1 MIAILRR
8 TLLLSAAAVVLAG
21 CQPKA
26 ADSGA
31 DGSTLSRIQASKVL
45 KVGLVGT
52 YPPFSFQD
60 EAGALTGFDVE
71 FARALAK
78 RMGVEASFQPAP
90 FAGLL
95 GAVASGR
102 TDVVVNQITMTPERL
117 ATFGFSAPYTISGIQ
132 IIVRNDRNDI
142 AAAGDLAGK
151 KVGVGLGTNY
161 ESWARANVPTAQVRT
176 YDDDPTKYADL
187 KAGRIDAV
195 LNDRLVAADLIKKS
209 GEPFKAAGP
218 PFAPQQQGV
227 AFKKDDALKAAVD
240 KAIGDMRASGELA
253 ALSDKWFGL
262 DATQ

>member
-1 MIAILRR
+1 MTPILRR
-8 TLLLSAAAVVLAG
+8 TLLLAAAVALAG

-31 DGSTLSRIQASKVL
+31 GDTALARIQAAKVL
-45 KVGLVGT
+45 KVGLEGT

-60 EAGALTGFDVE
+60 EAGTLTGFDVE

-78 RMGVEASFQPAP
+78 HMGVEASFQPAP

-102 TDVVVNQITMTPERL
+102 TDVVVNQITMTPERQV
-117 ATFGFSAPYTISGIQ
+117 AFGFSVPYTVSGIQ
-132 IIVRNDRNDI
+132 IIVRNDRSDI
-142 AAAGDLAGK
+142 AAPADLAGK

-161 ESWARANVPTAQVRT
+161 ESWARANAPSAQIRT

-195 LNDRLVAADLIKKS
+195 LNDRLVAADFIKKS

-218 PFAPQQQGV
+218 AFAPQQQGV
-227 AFKKDDALKAAVD
+227 AFKKDEALKAAVD
-240 KAIGDMRASGELA
+240 KAIGEMRASGELA

>member
-1 MIAILRR
+1 MNPPRR
-8 TLLLSAAAVVLAG
+8 SALLALCALGLAA
-21 CQPKA
+21 CQPA
-26 ADSGA
+26 AKTDSA
-31 DGSTLSRIQASKVL
+31 LERIRGDKVL
-45 KVGLVGT
+45 KVGIEGT

-60 EAGALTGFDVE
+60 EGGALTGFDVE

-78 RMGVEASFQPAP
+78 RLGVEASFQPAP

-102 TDVVVNQITMTPERL
+102 TDVVINQITMTPERQ
-117 ATFGFSAPYTISGIQ
+117 AAFGFSQPYTVSGLQ
-132 IIVRNDRNDI
+132 IIVLKDRADI
-142 AAAGDLAGK
+142 STPADLVGK

-161 ESWARANVPTAQVRT
+161 ESWMRANQPGATIRT

-195 LNDRLVAADLIKKS
+195 INDRLVAADFIKRS

-218 PFAPQQQGV
+218 AFSQQKQGV
-227 AFKKDDALKAAVD
+227 AFVKNDKLKAAID
-240 KAIGDMRASGELA
+240 AAIAAMRADGELL
-253 ALSDKWFGL
+253 ALSNKWFGL

>member
-1 MIAILRR
+1 MTPILRR
-8 TLLLSAAAVVLAG
+8 TLLLAVAVALAG

-31 DGSTLSRIQASKVL
+31 DDSALSRIQAAKVL
-45 KVGLVGT
+45 KVGLEGT

-60 EAGALTGFDVE
+60 EAGTLTGFDVE

-78 RMGVEASFQPAP
+78 RMGVEAAFSPAP

-102 TDVVVNQITMTPERL
+102 TDVVVNQITMTPERQ
-117 ATFGFSAPYTISGIQ
+117 ATFGFSVPYTVSGIQ
-132 IIVRNDRNDI
+132 IIVRNDRTDI
-142 AAAGDLAGK
+142 AVPGDLAGK
-151 KVGVGLGTNY
+151 KIGVGLGTNY
-161 ESWARANVPTAQVRT
+161 ESWARANAPGAQVRT

-195 LNDRLVAADLIKKS
+195 LNDRLVAADFIKKS

-218 PFAPQQQGV
+218 AFAPQQQGV
-227 AFKKDDALKAAVD
+227 AFKKDEAVKAAVD
-240 KAIGDMRASGELA
+240 KAIGEMRASGELA

-262 DATQ
+262 DATR

>member
-1 MIAILRR
+1 MIPIVRH
-8 TLLLSAAAVVLAG
+8 TVLLAAAVTLAG

-31 DGSTLSRIQASKVL
+31 GESALARIQADKVL
-45 KVGLVGT
+45 KVGLEGT

-60 EAGALTGFDVE
+60 EAGTLTGFDVE

-78 RMGVEASFQPAP
+78 RMGAEASFQPAP

-102 TDVVVNQITMTPERL
+102 TDVVVNQITMTPERQ
-117 ATFGFSAPYTISGIQ
+117 AAFGFSVPYTVSGIQ
-132 IIVRNDRNDI
+132 IIVRQDRNDI
-142 AAAGDLAGK
+142 AAPADLSGK
-151 KVGVGLGTNY
+151 TVGVGLGTNY
-161 ESWARANVPTAQVRT
+161 ESWTRANVPGAEVRT

-195 LNDRLVAADLIKKS
+195 LNDRLVAADFIKKS

-218 PFAPQQQGV
+218 AFAPQQQGV
-227 AFKKDDALKAAVD
+227 AFKKDEALKAAID
-240 KAIGDMRASGELA
+240 EAIGEMRAGGELA

>member
-1 MIAILRR
+1 MSPILRR
-8 TLLLSAAAVVLAG
+8 TVLLAAAGLALAA

-26 ADSGA
+26 ANSGGEPA
-31 DGSTLSRIQASKVL
+31 LARIQAAKVL
-45 KVGLVGT
+45 KVGLEGT

-71 FARALAK
+71 FAKALAK

-102 TDVVVNQITMTPERL
+102 TDVVVNQITMTPERQ
-117 ATFGFSAPYTISGIQ
+117 AAFGFSVPYTVSGIQ
-132 IIVRNDRNDI
+132 IIVRDDRGDI
-142 AAAGDLAGK
+142 AGPADLAGK

-161 ESWARANVPTAQVRT
+161 ESWARANAPGAEVRT

-187 KAGRIDAV
+187 KAGRVDAV
-195 LNDRLVAADLIKKS
+195 LNDRLVAADFIKKS

-218 PFAPQQQGV
+218 AFAPQQQGV
-227 AFKKDDALKAAVD
+227 AFKKDEALKAAID
-240 KAIGDMRASGELA
+240 KAISEMRASGELT

-262 DATQ
+262 DATH